1 MCGFP
6 DIGCYIGGA
15 TGAVASK
22 VTNSFLDEV
31 RKSAADA
38 TTTILKTLGTFWLN
52 IPSPK
57 VSNLP
62 DSELTGA
69 AAPTNLQAA
78 GPAGVLQGNLGYLT
92 ILAAVVGL
100 IVCGARLGITGR
112 SEHGSER

>member
-1 MCGFP
+1 MCKFYEVTCLAGSL
-6 DIGCYIGGA
+6 
-15 TGAVASK
+15 TGSVASK

-57 VSNLP
+57 VSNLAGP
-62 DSELTGA
+62 ELTGA

-78 GPAGVLQGNLGYLT
+78 GPAGVLQGNW
-92 ILAAVVGL
+92 
-100 IVCGARLGITGR
+100 GI
-112 SEHGSER
+112 